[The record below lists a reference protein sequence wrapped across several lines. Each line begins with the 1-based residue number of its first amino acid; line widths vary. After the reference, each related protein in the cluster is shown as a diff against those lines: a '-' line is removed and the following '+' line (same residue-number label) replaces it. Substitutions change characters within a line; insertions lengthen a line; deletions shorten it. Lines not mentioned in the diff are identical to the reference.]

1 MTVLNETAY
10 ELFKNPRDFTKS
22 LTCPNPKEL
31 KIYDST
37 LRDGEQMP
45 GVAMS
50 AEQKCRIAE
59 ELSIFGCHILDIG
72 FPAVSS
78 RECRALQLV
87 LDSKHRGA
95 IRDDMEILVMCRA
108 TSRDIDTTIAAIQNI
123 GFSPSDVTFLLFT
136 SASPLHVKYKLGLS
150 LMRRAGLNDN
160 DLEQTPYGFFQQ
172 ANKTMVSEAIHYA
185 RGRGVQRIEFGTED
199 ASRTPLDLLV
209 DLIVAAVDAGARRYI
224 FPDTTGSLTPE
235 STRFYCDALT
245 RKFPQ
250 LERVSHFHN
259 DFGLATA
266 NVITGIL
273 HGFPMFSTTVNG
285 IGERAGNAALHTT
298 VASLKYLY
306 GLEIPGFQ
314 YDRLNHIKKVVEEI
328 TGIPVSAQEPIIGF
342 NAFAHESGIH
352 THGVGISRR
361 MYEPIPYDE
370 VGGTPRFIYG
380 KHSGLNT
387 VFQLL
392 VSHEQEIGTA
402 VTRDLAASVL
412 EQIKEARESRAEQQT
427 HKAAI
432 DGYYSNLVDLGLA
445 EEDIIRMAKCM
456 NAGRPMRKDP
466 ATLPG
471 LTVAVPAN

>member
-1 MTVLNETAY
+1 MTVLNESAY
-10 ELFKNPRDFTKS
+10 ELFIDPRDFTKS
-22 LTCPNPKEL
+22 LRRPDPKEL

-50 AEQKCRIAE
+50 PEQKCRIAE
-59 ELSIFGCHILDIG
+59 ELSILGCHILDIG

-78 RECRALQLV
+78 RECKALQLV
-87 LDSKHRGA
+87 LDSKQRGA

-108 TSRDIDTTIAAIQNI
+108 TSRDVDVTIAAIRDI

-136 SASPLHVKYKLGLS
+136 SASPLHVKYKLGPA
-150 LMRRAGLNDN
+150 LMRNAGLNEN
-160 DLEQTPYGFFQQ
+160 DLEQTPYEFFHQ
-172 ANKTMVSEAIHYA
+172 ANQIMVSEAIRYA
-185 RGRGVQRIEFGTED
+185 QDRGVEQIEFGTED
-199 ASRTPLDLLV
+199 ASRAALNPLV

-245 RKFPQ
+245 RRFPQ

-273 HGFPMFSTTVNG
+273 HGFPVFSTTVNG

-328 TGIPVSAQEPIIGF
+328 TGIPASAQEPVIGF

-361 MYEPIPYDE
+361 MYEPIPYEE

-380 KHSGLNT
+380 KHSGFNT

-392 VSHEQEIGTA
+392 VTHEKEIGTA
-402 VTRDLAASVL
+402 VTRDFAAGVL
-412 EQIKEARESRAEQQT
+412 EKIKEARESRAEQFT
-427 HKAAI
+427 HKTAI
-432 DGYYSNLVDLGLA
+432 DEYYSNLAGLGLA
-445 EEDIIRMAKCM
+445 EEDIICMAKRM
-456 NAGRPMRKDP
+456 NSDWPVRKGS
-466 ATLPG
+466 AALPE
-471 LTVAVPAN
+471 LTVATS